1 MLQRGA
7 AMKNTCWPIL
17 FATAFLPLVAGAQ
30 EPASGSIEINGNAHP
45 QEVEKLERIWL
56 FPEDY
61 EGKTVTLRAFLFK
74 PENFEYFPEHD
85 GYLFCFEP
93 AIFGRHLN
101 VNPYIGNPTFLS
113 REKLNF
119 LCTKAD
125 GQLVRQLFKESSRS
139 LPVMADVTLG
149 VKKRNGFYF
158 GVVTAFTPRRARE

>member
-1 MLQRGA
+1 
-7 AMKNTCWPIL
+7 MKNSCWPIL
-17 FATAFLPLVAGAQ
+17 FATIVLPLVATAQ
-30 EPASGSIEINGNAHP
+30 EPAKETIEINGNAHP
-45 QEVEKLERIWL
+45 LEVAKLERIWL

-125 GQLVRQLFKESSRS
+125 GQLVRRLFKESSRS
-139 LPVMADVTLG
+139 LPVMADVTLE

-158 GVVTAFTPRRARE
+158 GVVSAFTPRGARE

>member
-1 MLQRGA
+1 
-7 AMKNTCWPIL
+7 
-17 FATAFLPLVAGAQ
+17 
-30 EPASGSIEINGNAHP
+30 
-45 QEVEKLERIWL
+45 VEKLERIWL

-125 GQLVRQLFKESSRS
+125 GQLVRRLFKESTRS
-139 LPVMADVTLG
+139 LPIMADVTLD
-149 VKKRNGFYF
+149 VKKRNGLYF
-158 GVVTAFTPRRARE
+158 GVVSAFRQRGARE